1 MFYYLV
7 WYLLAILRD
16 DGVESALI
24 KFADDTKVGVDVSTS
39 EDGIRIQNDLKTLEK
54 YSQTSK
60 TEFSNNVYKALHE
73 KKKKMKDQTYKYK
86 MQNHRQGGRTAKKK
100 NVRATAGL
108 KANTSKA
115 GKSPERQIS
124 YGDVL
129 LHEYHMQQG
138 FIRLCK
144 APVFTQL
151 ENWI

>member
-100 NVRATAGL
+100 
-108 KANTSKA
+108 
-115 GKSPERQIS
+115 
-124 YGDVL
+124 
-129 LHEYHMQQG
+129 M
-138 FIRLCK
+138 
-144 APVFTQL
+144 
-151 ENWI
+151 

>member
-73 KKKKMKDQTYKYK
+73 KKKRWKIKRTNIKCRITDKVEGLQKKKCESYSRTQSKYK
-86 MQNHRQGGRTAKKK
+86 QSR
-100 NVRATAGL
+100 
-108 KANTSKA
+108 
-115 GKSPERQIS
+115 
-124 YGDVL
+124 
-129 LHEYHMQQG
+129 
-138 FIRLCK
+138 
-144 APVFTQL
+144 
-151 ENWI
+151 